1 MELLHRITQQKGRV
15 RVSKRIPGHGHG
27 YGVLVIGE
35 ARHQVEMVDMGLRGM
50 SVVSPVCLPED
61 HEVVME
67 VSEAYGVD
75 AYRCRVVF
83 CRDGEWGWQT
93 GLEIVE
99 RDPGL
104 LVIHIP

>member
-1 MELLHRITQQKGRV
+1 MELLHRIQRKSGGV
-15 RVSKRIPGHGHG
+15 RVSGRIPGPGHG

-35 ARHQVEMVDMGLRGM
+35 ARHQVELVDIGLRGM
-50 SVVSPVCLPED
+50 CVVSPVPLPMD

-67 VSEAYGVD
+67 VSETYGVD
-75 AYRCRVVF
+75 AYRCRVIF

-99 RDPGL
+99 RDPEL
-104 LVIHIP
+104 LVIHIL